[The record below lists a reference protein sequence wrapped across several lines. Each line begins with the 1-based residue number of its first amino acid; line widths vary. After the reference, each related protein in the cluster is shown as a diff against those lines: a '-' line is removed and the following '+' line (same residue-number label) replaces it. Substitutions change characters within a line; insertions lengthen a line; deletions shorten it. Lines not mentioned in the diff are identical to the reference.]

1 VPSYQDKKEYFKNKV
16 KHINSLDKHMDL
28 TSDSIEFVISANIVN
43 TIIGDIFFRNDK
55 QLFNDSDSDDDTAVT
70 KAIANKVANV

>member
-1 VPSYQDKKEYFKNKV
+1 
-16 KHINSLDKHMDL
+16 MDL